1 MEIEKIK
8 IDKLIS
14 PDYNPRDIT
23 PEKLESL
30 KKSINE
36 FGYIDPLIVNKH
48 NNHIV
53 GGNQRYEALKQLGVK
68 EVFVS
73 YVNIKDIN
81 KEKALNIR
89 LNNSSGEWNEI
100 KLQNILEEL
109 KVDNID
115 ITLTG
120 FEDIKIE
127 TYDEINFN
135 DNSLFENE
143 NYDDIHEYANDNNFE
158 DNNEIEYG
166 DVDDLYSD
174 EDNIQ
179 TNIRASN
186 WEHDFNMNKKIFF
199 TNNIDQDLFYKFIE
213 KIKKEYKQDSITLN
227 LLSYLDDTVENNLNN
242 KPFASDFELIFTDSE
257 QENRFKEYHV
267 KLRKRYPKVKDPF
280 IEYIKEFNHEL

>member
-1 MEIEKIK
+1 MEIEKIR

-30 KKSINE
+30 KKSIDE

-48 NNHIV
+48 NNHII
-53 GGNQRYEALKQLGVK
+53 GGNQRYEALKQLGIK
-68 EVFVS
+68 EVDVS
-73 YVNIKDIN
+73 YVDIKDIN

-89 LNNSSGEWNEI
+89 LNNNSGEWNEI

-109 KVDNID
+109 KIENID

-135 DNSLFENE
+135 DNSLFEEDYN
-143 NYDDIHEYANDNNFE
+143 NISEYTE
-158 DNNEIEYG
+158 DNSFEENTNEIEY
-166 DVDDLYSD
+166 DDINDLYSD
-174 EDNIQ
+174 ENNIQ

-213 KIKKEYKQDSITLN
+213 KIKKEYKQGSITLN
-227 LLSYLDDTVENNLNN
+227 LLSYLDDTVESNLQN
-242 KPFASDFELIFTDSE
+242 KPFSSDFELIFTD
-257 QENRFKEYHV
+257 ENEENKFKEYYG